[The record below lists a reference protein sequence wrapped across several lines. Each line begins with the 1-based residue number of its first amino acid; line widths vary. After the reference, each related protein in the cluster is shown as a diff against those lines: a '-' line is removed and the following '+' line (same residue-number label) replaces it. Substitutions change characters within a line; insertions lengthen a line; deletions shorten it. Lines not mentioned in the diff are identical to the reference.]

1 MSDRASTTVSPASRG
16 WPFVGRERELEQIAA
31 ARADPACIGVVISG
45 AAGIGRSRLAREVVN
60 AAEQAGELTYWA
72 QGTASSAAIPLGA
85 FAALIPDDVRSDE
98 PLELIRRSTERV
110 RARAEGRAVCLGV
123 DDAHL
128 LDPASAALV
137 LHLATAAGVFVVV
150 TVRAGETAPDAI
162 DSLWKDG
169 GARRMELQPLGDTA
183 IEALVE
189 SALDGPVGQSALRR
203 VVDTSAGNVLY
214 ARELI
219 TGALEEGRLI
229 FDGGLWQLRR
239 RSVSTSLAALVSR
252 RMGALDD
259 GERAPM
265 ELLALGE
272 PLRLSELATLSDL
285 DTLQRIEARGMVT
298 IDPGSPDAVLRLAQ
312 PLYGEVLR
320 GGLPVLRARALRLQL
335 AESVAQRTPLTPDD
349 ALRVARWLLDAGAAV
364 PSEYLLDAA
373 RAANLAG
380 DPDLGAQLAQLA
392 SEARLGLSATLLL
405 SRAHIIRNRFAEAE
419 SVLAAAE
426 DQAPGDPVALGY
438 IAQRV
443 HVLFWGLGRRADAQA
458 FVERAAGWSDDPQW
472 PRRLDPW
479 RLVISGLVEGVDH
492 YEEHADDIERG
503 LGDPSLDARARRQA
517 ELAHIFRLMAIGRA
531 RDAYAL
537 VRRNRPAV
545 PMRDN
550 YDASMMGLMCVIELE
565 AGEDWSDLEAYA
577 TSALRDGVRADDHQA
592 AGFGAFTLAALAMA
606 RGRYRDAERWVAE
619 ADGHFARQDAFG
631 TGLSVRALE
640 VGIGLFTG
648 DPARAREALAAVHAI
663 LGDGKPMPTQTGYL
677 ARAEGWGARALSD
690 PAGAD
695 AFVAAAGETDQPNLA
710 ARLLYEALRAGASPK
725 PVAADLERLALRC
738 DARLVAAY
746 AGHARA
752 LAARDGAGLM
762 VAADE
767 MAAIGADVYAM
778 EAAVS
783 AARQFVSEGRH
794 DSARRAAARA
804 RELHAAGQGAEF
816 PIIDG
821 LDAVATELTRRE
833 AQIAALAARGLSN
846 HEIAEQLVLSVRTV
860 ETYVYRAMQKRGVSH
875 RHEL

>member
-1 MSDRASTTVSPASRG
+1 MAVRRPRAR
-16 WPFVGRERELEQIAA
+16 
-31 ARADPACIGVVISG
+31 ARADRRRARRSGLHRRRHQRRAGV
-45 AAGIGRSRLAREVVN
+45 GRSRLAREVVD

-128 LDPASAALV
+128 LDAASAALV

-150 TVRAGETAPDAI
+150 TVRAGVTAPDAI

-169 GARRMELQPLGDTA
+169 GARRMELQPLSDAA

-189 SALDGPVGQSALRR
+189 AALDGPVGQSVLRR

-239 RSVSTSLAALVSR
+239 RAVSPSLAALVTR

-259 GERAPM
+259 AERAPM

-272 PLRLSELATLSDL
+272 PLRLSEMAALSDL
-285 DTLQRIEARGMVT
+285 DTLQQDRGPRHGHHRPGLARRRAA
-298 IDPGSPDAVLRLAQ
+298 PGAAA
-312 PLYGEVLR
+312 LR
-320 GGLPVLRARALRLQL
+320 GGAARR
-335 AESVAQRTPLTPDD
+335 P
-349 ALRVARWLLDAGAAV
+349 AGAPRPGAAPSRSPRPWRSEAPHPRRRAARRPLAAGRRGRV
-364 PSEYLLDAA
+364 PPEHLLDAA

-380 DPDLGAQLAQLA
+380 DPELGAQLAQLA
-392 SEARLGLSATLLL
+392 SEAGLGLSATLLL
-405 SRAHIIRNRFAEAE
+405 SRAHIIRNRFADAE

-426 DQAPGDPVALGY
+426 DQAPGDPAALGY

-472 PRRLDPW
+472 PQRLDPW
-479 RLVISGLVEGVDH
+479 RLVISGFVEGVDR
-492 YEEHADDIERG
+492 YEEHADEIERS
-503 LGDPSLDARARRQA
+503 LADPSLDARARRQA

-531 RDAYAL
+531 KDAYAL

-550 YDASMMGLMCVIELE
+550 YDASMLGLMCVIELE

-577 TSALRDGVRADDHQA
+577 TDALRDGVRADDHQA

-631 TGLSVRALE
+631 TALSVRALE

-695 AFVAAAGETDQPNLA
+695 AFMAAAGATDQPNLA

-746 AGHARA
+746 AAHARA
-752 LAARDGAGLM
+752 LAARDG
-762 VAADE
+762 
-767 MAAIGADVYAM
+767 
-778 EAAVS
+778 EAS
-783 AARQFVSEGRH
+783 WR
-794 DSARRAAARA
+794 SARRWRPSAPTPTPWRP
-804 RELHAAGQGAEF
+804 R
-816 PIIDG
+816 
-821 LDAVATELTRRE
+821 
-833 AQIAALAARGLSN
+833 
-846 HEIAEQLVLSVRTV
+846 
-860 ETYVYRAMQKRGVSH
+860 
-875 RHEL
+875 

>member
-1 MSDRASTTVSPASRG
+1 MTRG
-16 WPFVGRERELEQIAA
+16 WPFVGREAELDQIAA
-31 ARADPACIGVVISG
+31 ARADPSCTGVLISG
-45 AAGIGRSRLAREVVN
+45 APGIGRSRLAREVVN
-60 AAEQAGELTYWA
+60 AAEAAGELTYWA
-72 QGTASSAAIPLGA
+72 QGTTSSATIPLGA

-110 RARAEGRAVCLGV
+110 RARAAGRPVCLGV

-137 LHLATAAGVFVVV
+137 LHLAIAAGVFVVV
-150 TVRAGETAPDAI
+150 TVSAGVTAPDAI

-169 GARRMELQPLGDTA
+169 GARRLELQPLGDA
-183 IEALVE
+183 AMEALVE
-189 SALDGPVGQSALRR
+189 AALDGPVGQSALRR

-219 TGALEEGRLI
+219 TGALEEGRLT
-229 FDGGLWQLRR
+229 FDGGLWQLHRR
-239 RSVSTSLAALVSR
+239 AVSPSLATLVTR

-259 GERAPM
+259 AERTPM

-272 PLRLSELATLSDL
+272 PLRLGEMAALSDL
-285 DTLQRIEARGMVT
+285 DTLQRIEARSMIT

-320 GGLPVLRARALRLQL
+320 TDLPVLRARALRLKL
-335 AESVAQRTPLTPDD
+335 AETVAQRSPLTPDD
-349 ALRVARWLLDAGAAV
+349 ALRVARWRLDAGADV
-364 PSEYLLDAA
+364 PPENLLDAA

-380 DPDLGAQLAQLA
+380 DPDLGARLAQLA
-392 SEARLGLSATLLL
+392 SGTGLGLSATLLL
-405 SRAHIIRNRFAEAE
+405 SRAHITRNRFADAEA
-419 SVLAAAE
+419 VLAAAE
-426 DQAPGDPVALGY
+426 DDAPGDPAELGY

-443 HVLFWGLGRRADAQA
+443 QVLFWGLGRRAEAQA
-458 FVERAAGWSDDPQW
+458 FVDRAAGWSDDPQW
-472 PRRLDPW
+472 PERLDPW
-479 RLVISGLVEGVDH
+479 RLVISGFVEGVDR
-492 YEEHADDIERG
+492 YEERADETERS
-503 LGDPSLDARARRQA
+503 LADPWLDGRARRQA
-517 ELAHIFRLMAIGRA
+517 ELAHIFRLMAIGRTKEA
-531 RDAYAL
+531 CAL
-537 VRRNRPAV
+537 VRGNRPAV

-550 YDASMMGLMCVIELE
+550 YDAAMLGLMCVIELE

-577 TSALRDGVRADDHQA
+577 SGVLRDAVRGDDHQA
-592 AGFGAFTLAALAMA
+592 AGLGAFALAALAMA
-606 RGRYRDAERWVAE
+606 RGRYRDAERWAAE

-631 TGLSVRALE
+631 TALSVRAIE

-648 DPARAREALAAVHAI
+648 DPGRAREALVAVHAL
-663 LGDGKPMPTQTGYL
+663 LGDGQPMPTQTGYL

-695 AFVAAAGETDQPNLA
+695 AFMAAAGATDQPNLA
-710 ARLLYEALRAGASPK
+710 ARLFYEALRAGASAK
-725 PVAADLERLALRC
+725 PVAGELERLAGRC

-746 AGHARA
+746 AAHARA
-752 LAARDGAGLM
+752 LATRDGAGLL
-762 VAADE
+762 AAAEE
-767 MAAIGADVYAM
+767 MAAIGADAYAM

-794 DSARRAAARA
+794 DSARRAATRA
-804 RELHAAGQGAEF
+804 RELYVAGQGAEF
-816 PIIDG
+816 PIVDG

-846 HEIAEQLVLSVRTV
+846 HEISEQLVLSVRTV

-875 RHEL
+875 RGEL